1 MIRILLLALALFGA
15 APASAQG
22 QRRLYDDKPAA
33 DVLERQRQCAGKDGW
48 SDPAPP
54 VRIYGNTYDIGTCG
68 ITVLLLTGPEGH
80 VVIDAAT
87 AEAVP
92 SILANTARLGLKPR
106 DVKLLLMSHSHG
118 DHAGGLAALQR
129 ATGARVM
136 ASAAARA
143 VLITGK
149 AAADDPQRTILTP
162 VARVP
167 VAGTV
172 DDGQTLSVGPLRLLA
187 HSTPGHAPDGMS
199 WSWTSCEGGQCYR
212 MVFADSLSA
221 VSVDGYR
228 FTDHPDYVA
237 RLRGSIERVAGLD
250 CDILLTPHP
259 GASDMG
265 ERLANPSLLADPRS
279 CTNYAADAMVR
290 LESRLLREAKP
301 SVRQQPLAGPTE
313 PFCPDPKTSR
323 PFVAAILS
331 PGIMYRVAPSPQHV
345 VQTGTHHA
353 FDARSPIW
361 VRFGKALCDP
371 DRWLPINAPRGDFAR
386 IVIFPEGQPEGPYV
400 TLTYPSSELP
410 MEPVYATLNGRPML
424 LPQPLVRSMLDIIV
438 NIHPVPGTGDD

>member
-1 MIRILLLALALFGA
+1 MIRLALLLLALLGA
-15 APASAQG
+15 APAWAQG
-22 QRRLYDDKPAA
+22 TPA
-33 DVLERQRQCAGKDGW
+33 DVLERQKQCAGKDGW

-68 ITVLLLTGPEGH
+68 ITVLLLTGPKGH

-87 AEAVP
+87 AQAVP
-92 SILANTARLGLKPR
+92 SILANITRLGFNPR
-106 DVKLLLMSHSHG
+106 DVKLLLMSHSHV

-129 ATGARVM
+129 ATGAKLM

-143 VLITGK
+143 VLTSGK

-172 DDGQTLSVGPLRLLA
+172 DDGQTLSVGPIRLLA

-199 WSWTSCEGGQCYR
+199 WSWTSCEGERCYR

-221 VSVDGYR
+221 VSADDYR

-237 RLRGSIERVAGLD
+237 RLRGSIGRVAALK

-265 ERLANPSLLADPRS
+265 ERLSNRDMLADTRRCP
-279 CTNYAADAMVR
+279 NYAAEAMVR

-301 SVRQQPLAGPTE
+301 AARRQPVAGPTT
-313 PFCPDPKTSR
+313 PFCPAPEPSQS
-323 PFVAAILS
+323 FIVAVSS
-331 PGIMYRVAPSPQHV
+331 PGIHYRVFPSPRQV
-345 VQTGTHHA
+345 VEHGIHY
-353 FDARSPIW
+353 DLSGRSPFW
-361 VRFGKALCDP
+361 VIVGKALCDP
-371 DRWLPINAPRGDFAR
+371 DRWLPADTPNHDLAR
-386 IVIFPEGQPEGPYV
+386 IVIFPKGRPDGPYI
-400 TLTYPSSELP
+400 TLTYPSSEDP
-410 MEPVYATLNGRPML
+410 MAPVYATLNGRAML
-424 LPQPLVRSMLDIIV
+424 LPQPMVRWALDMIV
-438 NIHPVPGTGDD
+438 TMRPIPGTGDD